1 MEVEKK
7 KLLWFYIL
15 LSGCLLSIAVSV
27 GCFIAA
33 SAMKNDA
40 YRKFTGLSL
49 ASDVEERTK
58 SYERAIALC
67 PDRPE
72 AYRLLLETFGEDGRF
87 TKEESGR
94 FLAIYNANHQE
105 LEDDA
110 AYGDIHAQAGSLY
123 INAYED
129 NTTVRL
135 RMALPFFE
143 KAKQHMAN
151 DAQGKLVV
159 DCYTSIGRY
168 YRDYIW
174 TTTGKEVSS
183 EQMESLVA
191 EISTTLQSFETNA
204 ASDMTYD
211 RLGFSVAVCNLLYDQ
226 RDIFAVTVTENKVFT
241 ILDELYEALPS
252 PEKLQVQGSKD
263 MILELQSNKAMY
275 YDMLTRAYERAGGI

>member
-15 LSGCLLSIAVSV
+15 ISGCLLSIAVSV
-27 GCFIAA
+27 GCFVAA
-33 SAMKNDA
+33 SVMKNNA
-40 YRKFTGLSL
+40 YRQFTGLSL
-49 ASDVEERTK
+49 SSDVEERTK

-67 PDRPE
+67 PDRPD

-105 LEDDA
+105 LEEDI
-110 AYGDIHAQAGSLY
+110 AYGEIHAQAGTLY

-129 NTTVRL
+129 TATVRL

-143 KAKQHMAN
+143 TAEEYMTDEAH
-151 DAQGKLVV
+151 GKLIVN
-159 DCYTSIGRY
+159 CYTNIGRY

-183 EQMESLVA
+183 ERMESLVE
-191 EISTTLQSFETNA
+191 EISSTMQAFQSNA
-204 ASDMTYD
+204 ASDMIYD

-226 RDIFAVTVTENKVFT
+226 RDIFAVTVAKEKVFA
-241 ILDELYEALPS
+241 ILDEIYGTLPD
-252 PEKLQVQGSKD
+252 PGKLQVQGSKD
-263 MILELQSNKAMY
+263 IIRELQNNRTMY

>member
-7 KLLWFYIL
+7 NLMWFYIL
-15 LSGCLLSIAVSV
+15 LSGCLLSIAVSI

-33 SAMKNDA
+33 SVVKNDA

-49 ASDVEERTK
+49 ASDVKERTK

-105 LEDDA
+105 LEDNA

-123 INAYED
+123 VNAYED
-129 NTTVRL
+129 NTTMRL

-143 KAKQHMAN
+143 TAKQHMAN

-183 EQMESLVA
+183 ERMEALVT
-191 EISTTLQSFETNA
+191 EISSTMQSFQSNNS
-204 ASDMTYD
+204 SDITYD
-211 RLGFSVAVCNLLYDQ
+211 RLGFSIAVCNLLYDQ
-226 RDIFAVTVTENKVFT
+226 RDIFAVTVAKDNVFA
-241 ILDELYEALPS
+241 ILDGLYKALPS

-263 MILELQSNKAMY
+263 MVLELQSNKTMY